1 MEMDWGL
8 ETRTDLVMATVMAT
22 ELVKVMKLVR
32 EMERAKLSVWDSQSD
47 LVKVSDSV
55 MVQVWV
61 RSPGFADPL
70 VLVTENR

>member
-22 ELVKVMKLVR
+22 ESVKVMKLVR

-55 MVQVWV
+55 MVQVLV